1 MNRSL
6 ASCRHLS
13 RCWNG
18 RRRGDSERELPIF
31 QLGQSDMARTLV
43 SDSGRQRGHLK
54 ILSGEIRAVAT
65 TESEVLFR
73 HGLDRSVARAA
84 AAVSPSAMADFS
96 SYFRKG
102 HLQHRPKGR
111 KRGHSTATESS

>member
-18 RRRGDSERELPIF
+18 RRRWDSERELPIF
-31 QLGQSDMARTLV
+31 QLVQTDMARTLV
-43 SDSGRQRGHLK
+43 SASGRQRGHLK

-84 AAVSPSAMADFS
+84 SAGSNSAMGAFS
-96 SYFRKG
+96 SHFLQG
-102 HLQHRPKGR
+102 PLQHR
-111 KRGHSTATESS
+111 